1 MQHKEKQAR
10 GVCFFISRAAR
21 TYNPLEVNPM
31 KSQSLIVTEHHP
43 PAGLPP
49 EQTIRQTITAWLTKE
64 LRRGGAA
71 NPLRDLYT
79 PE

>member
-1 MQHKEKQAR
+1 
-10 GVCFFISRAAR
+10 
-21 TYNPLEVNPM
+21 M